1 MADRKKDDRLT
12 IKRDEETS
20 RLLDGGQA
28 PPLPEPLDPV
38 ADQSGELLEVGTP
51 EPDDSYQS
59 REGYHDLGGGF
70 LPDEGEPND
79 ELDVTEREEE

>member
-1 MADRKKDDRLT
+1 VQ
-12 IKRDEETS
+12 
-20 RLLDGGQA
+20 DG
-28 PPLPEPLDPV
+28 
-38 ADQSGELLEVGTP
+38 GTP

-79 ELDVTEREEE
+79 EELIEE